1 MSSPSPSKS
10 AGSPL
15 LQSLKPRDSLTPLGV
30 ATQLIIKDVGEIH
43 SRLLDHRPFIQGE
56 TRYFIKEFEGKRGHR
71 EMRVLGNLYNSISE
85 TKEQTLPKC
94 VGLMYDQLAS
104 VQKTL
109 EGANHSFN
117 RLQQR
122 EQENLK
128 VNMAKKSHETLRAHW
143 DIFMKEQEQRRI
155 AIDEEHSKAV
165 LRLKEQYNEVA
176 KDLSKKTP

>member
-15 LQSLKPRDSLTPLGV
+15 LQSLKRRDT
-30 ATQLIIKDVGEIH
+30 VGEIH
-43 SRLLDHRPFIQGE
+43 SRFLDPRPFIQGE
-56 TRYFIKEFEGKRGHR
+56 KRYFIKEFEGKRGHR
-71 EMRVLGNLYNSISE
+71 EMRVLGNLHNSISE

-143 DIFMKEQEQRRI
+143 DIFMKEQAQRRI
-155 AIDEEHSKAV
+155 AIDLKSTAKQCCV
-165 LRLKEQYNEVA
+165 LKEQYNEQYISFSFFFFVN
-176 KDLSKKTP
+176 KSFFI